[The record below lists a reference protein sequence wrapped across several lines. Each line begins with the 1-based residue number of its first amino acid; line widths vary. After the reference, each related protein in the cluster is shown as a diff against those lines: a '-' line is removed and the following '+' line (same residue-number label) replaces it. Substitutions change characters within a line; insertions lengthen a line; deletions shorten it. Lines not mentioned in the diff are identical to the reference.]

1 MQLNRFDAHVHW
13 LLMLT
18 VTHRVFVSEAAQSTA
33 RCPRG
38 FTRVDQSCYR
48 HLAQGATWLEA
59 RGYCDAMG
67 TELVS
72 VVTSEDARR
81 LQGYLRSFFSA
92 NVVTG
97 TTSTLPPDVPIQPTR
112 SPFSRHIW
120 MLGSDHFEQGFFVW
134 MNKHHDDVTYANWAP
149 GQPMKSRVGQVTCM
163 ALDREQDLK
172 WTTMPCMQHMDYVC
186 IASLQD
192 TNGPIVG

>member
-18 VTHRVFVSEAAQSTA
+18 VTHRVF
-33 RCPRG
+33 G
-38 FTRVDQSCYR
+38 
-48 HLAQGATWLEA
+48 
-59 RGYCDAMG
+59 
-67 TELVS
+67 
-72 VVTSEDARR
+72 
-81 LQGYLRSFFSA
+81 
-92 NVVTG
+92 
-97 TTSTLPPDVPIQPTR
+97 
-112 SPFSRHIW
+112 PFSRHIW